1 MDADVIVV
9 GAGLAGLVA
18 TTELVAAG
26 RKVLVID
33 QENEAN
39 LGGQA
44 WWSFG
49 GIFLVDSPEQRR
61 MGVKDS
67 LDLAWQDWQGSAQW
81 HRFAGEADEDHWAKQ
96 WGRAYVEFAA
106 SIKRDYLLSR
116 GVKFTPLVGW
126 AERGDGRALG
136 HGNSVPRFHVPWGTG
151 TGIAEPFIQ
160 AAREGAAKGLVTFA
174 HRHRVDELVRAGG
187 AVTGVRGRVLAP
199 DASARGVASN
209 RDEVGDFE
217 FTASAVV
224 VSSGGIGGNHDLVRK
239 HWPDHLGTPPKHMIT
254 GVPAYV
260 DGRMIDITAAAGGR
274 LVNRDRMWH
283 YVEGIHN
290 WNPVWPGHAIRILS
304 APSPMWFDALGRQLP
319 APYLPSYDTLGTLR
333 YLRTTPDIEQYDHS
347 WFVLTSTMLA
357 KEFALSGSEQNL
369 DLTDHDVKAVLKSRI
384 GKGAPREVQA
394 FVDHGE
400 DFVVADTLLD
410 LVAKMNALTDE
421 PLLDV
426 DLMRRQIEARDREI
440 ANAYSKDCAVNA
452 IHNARRYRG
461 DRIGRVSA
469 PHRMLDPKHGP
480 LIGVRLNVLTRKTL
494 GGIQT
499 DLESRV
505 LGADGAP
512 VEGLYAAGEAAG
524 FGGGGVHGK
533 NALEGTFLGGC
544 IFSGRAAGLSLAK
557 AAL

>member
-1 MDADVIVV
+1 MDADVVVV
-9 GAGLAGLVA
+9 GGGLAGLVA
-18 TTELVAAG
+18 TAELVAAG
-26 RKVLVID
+26 RRVLVVD

-61 MGVKDS
+61 MGIKDS
-67 LDLAWQDWQGSAQW
+67 LDLAWQDWQGSAGW
-81 HRFAGEADEDHWAKQ
+81 DRLADEHDQDHWAKQ

-106 SIKRDYLLSR
+106 GIKREYLTSR

-151 TGIAEPFIQ
+151 TGIAQPFID
-160 AAREGAAKGLVTFA
+160 AVRTGAERGLVIFK
-174 HRHRVDELVRAGG
+174 HRHRVDELVVSDG
-187 AVTGVRGRVLAP
+187 AVTGVRGRVLAD
-199 DASARGVASN
+199 DASPRGVASN

-217 FTASAVV
+217 FTAQAVL
-224 VSSGGIGGNHDLVRK
+224 VSSGGIGGNHELVRK
-239 HWPDHLGTPPKHMIT
+239 QWPADLGTPPEHMIT

-260 DGRMIDITAAAGGR
+260 DGRMIDIAADAGAR

-283 YVEGIHN
+283 YVEGVHN
-290 WNPVWPGHAIRILS
+290 WDPIWPGHAIRILS

-333 YLRTTPDIEQYDHS
+333 HLRTTPDIAQYDHS
-347 WFVLTSTMLA
+347 WFILTSTMLA

-369 DLTDHDVKAVLKSRI
+369 DLTNRDTLAVLRSRI

-400 DFVVADTLLD
+400 DFVTATTLHE

-421 PLLDV
+421 PLLDAAT
-426 DLMRRQIEARDREI
+426 IEAQVVGRDREI
-440 ANAYSKDCAVNA
+440 DNNYTKDFAVSA

-461 DRIGRVSA
+461 DKLGRVTA
-469 PHRMLDPKHGP
+469 PHKMLDPKHGP
-480 LIGVRLNVLTRKTL
+480 LVAVKLTVLTRKTL

-499 DLESRV
+499 DLNSRA

-512 VEGLYAAGEAAG
+512 ITGLYAAGEAAG

-544 IFSGRAAGLSLAK
+544 IFSGRAAGLAM
-557 AAL
+557 AGAVG

>member
-9 GAGLAGLVA
+9 GGGLAGLVA
-18 TTELVAAG
+18 TAELVAAG
-26 RKVLVID
+26 RKVLVVE

-67 LDLAWQDWQGSAQW
+67 VDLAWQDWQGSAQW
-81 HRFAGEADEDHWAKQ
+81 DRVADDHDEDHWARQ

-106 SIKRDYLLSR
+106 TIKRDYLTSR

-126 AERGDGRALG
+126 AERGDGRATG

-151 TGIAEPFIQ
+151 TGIAAPFID
-160 AAREGAAKGLVTFA
+160 AAREGAAKGLVRFA
-174 HRHRVDELVRAGG
+174 FRHRVDELIVEGG
-187 AVTGVRGRVLAP
+187 AVTGVRGQRLA
-199 DASARGVASN
+199 DSDTERGVASN
-209 RDEVGDFE
+209 RDQIGDFE
-217 FTASAVV
+217 LRAQAVV

-239 HWPDHLGTPPKHMIT
+239 YWPDHLGAPPREMLT

-283 YVEGIHN
+283 YVEGIRN
-290 WNPVWPGHAIRILS
+290 WDPVWPNHAIRILA
-304 APSPMWFDALGRQLP
+304 APSTMWFDALGRQLP
-319 APYLPSYDTLGTLR
+319 APYLPSYDTIGTLR
-333 YLRTTPDIEQYDHS
+333 HLRTTPDIAAYDHS
-347 WFVLTSTMLA
+347 WFVLNSTIIA

-369 DLTDHDVKAVLKSRI
+369 DLTEKDVRATLKSRLA
-384 GKGAPREVQA
+384 KGAPREVQA
-394 FVDHGE
+394 FVDKGA
-400 DFVVADTLLD
+400 DFVTAPDIRS

-421 PLLDV
+421 PLLDA
-426 DLMRRQIEARDREI
+426 DLVERQVVARDREVT
-440 ANAYSKDCAVNA
+440 NRYTKDFAVSA

-461 DRIGRVSA
+461 DRLGRVVP
-469 PHRMLDPKHGP
+469 PHPILDPKHGP
-480 LIGVRLNVLTRKTL
+480 LIGVKLHVLTRKTL

-499 DLESRV
+499 NLDSQV
-505 LGADGAP
+505 MDAHGAP
-512 VEGLYAAGEAAG
+512 IPGLYAAGEAAG

-533 NALEGTFLGGC
+533 NALEGTFLGNC
-544 IFSGRAAGLSLAK
+544 IFSGRAAGLALARDL
-557 AAL
+557 A